1 MGYNTVTNELVTLY
15 AARLEKN
22 GWAIRYNKGRST
34 TEDLFKASKNN
45 MAVYCGTTNSAIC
58 HFNIIGNTDTVNLLD
73 HELLYVGYGKQYLKE
88 YEYIIES
95 LEDFIV
101 ILENTDTYENLIMWL
116 EQNVLENMLK
126 NL

>member
-1 MGYNTVTNELVTLY
+1 MGYNTVTNDLVTLY

-22 GWAIRYNKGRST
+22 GWEIRYNENRST

-45 MAVYCGTTNSAIC
+45 MVVYCGTTNSTIC
-58 HFNIIGNTDTVNLLD
+58 HSNIIGNTDTVDLVD
-73 HELLYVGYGKQYLKE
+73 WELLYIGYGKQHLKE

-101 ILENTDTYENLIMWL
+101 ILDNTDTYENLIMRL
-116 EQNVLENMLK
+116 EQNVLENMLEK
-126 NL
+126 L